1 LVERREA
8 IHVILC
14 IFENTGLR
22 FSFLPQERR
31 TDAWL
36 TDCRF
41 AFRLVLPPDLTGPV
55 SIIPVGMTR
64 QFIQF
69 HFIDSKSPKTTNLD
83 IRRPSFLIIIDFVIG
98 VAAAFVGTGARI
110 GSLKRI
116 AIVAILAVIVAAG
129 IQNKNVA
136 ARSTADGSCF
146 HALDFFQ
153 TQASALGKRLV
164 GEFVH
169 HGEWLLLVLVVCFG
183 GWFY

>member
-1 LVERREA
+1 V
-8 IHVILC
+8 
-14 IFENTGLR
+14 G
-22 FSFLPQERR
+22 
-31 TDAWL
+31 
-36 TDCRF
+36 
-41 AFRLVLPPDLTGPV
+41 
-55 SIIPVGMTR
+55 IIPGMTR

-83 IRRPSFLIIIDFVIG
+83 IRRPAFLIIIDFIG

-110 GSLKRI
+110 GSLQFI
-116 AIVAILAVIVAAG
+116 FAILAVIVAAG

-169 HGEWLLLVLVVCFG
+169 HGEWLLLVLVVFFG
-183 GWFY
+183 GV